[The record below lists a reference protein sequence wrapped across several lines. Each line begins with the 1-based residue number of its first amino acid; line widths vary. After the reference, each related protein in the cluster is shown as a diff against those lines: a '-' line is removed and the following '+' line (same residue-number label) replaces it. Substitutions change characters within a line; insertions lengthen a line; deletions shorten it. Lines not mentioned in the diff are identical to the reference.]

1 MTLPSIVAI
10 YAPAP
15 QSGKSTI
22 AKYLVGS
29 KQYVTLAF
37 ADPIK
42 EWLVHFLVM
51 YGYTTEQARDY
62 FWKNKTTPLT
72 KVPGQPTPRHLMQTL
87 GTEWGR
93 NLISPRLWTELWV
106 IKAAEALSR
115 DQKIVVDDLRFLSEW
130 EATKDPRVLTHQKDS
145 QTWYISRLEVLNAAV
160 CNGDLDH
167 ASEGNFHK
175 DLSVF
180 DAFFENE
187 GTIPE
192 LLKQVENHLAEPND

>member
-1 MTLPSIVAI
+1 MTLPSIIAI

-29 KQYVTLAF
+29 QAYVTLAF

-51 YGYTTEQARDY
+51 YGYTNDQARHYLWED
-62 FWKNKTTPLT
+62 KAAPLV
-72 KVPGQPTPRHLMQTL
+72 KIPDQPTARHLMQTL

-93 NLISPRLWTELWV
+93 NLISPSLWTELWV
-106 IKAAEALSR
+106 IKASALLNQ
-115 DQKIVVDDLRFLSEW
+115 DKKVVTEDLRFLSEW
-130 EATKDPRVLTHQKDS
+130 EATKDPRVLTHKRTS
-145 QTWYISRLEVLNAAV
+145 QAWYVSRIEALDAALAA
-160 CNGDLDH
+160 GDLNH
-167 ASEGNFHK
+167 ASEGNFCNRT
-175 DLSVF
+175 DVF

-187 GTIPE
+187 GTIPDLFE
-192 LLKQVENHLAEPND
+192 QVENHLNPKTK